1 VAAFCPRGGGG
12 GGCLPVFSKTRQIG
26 LAHPSL
32 PNSFIVLSGAY
43 LREETRP
50 RLARSLRDRYFFPR
64 HRDDVP
70 HPFACLRIKLPG
82 QERRGGT
89 RGTGGDNVKRIDG
102 RRGRWRGKN
111 SPSAVSTL
119 PSPRPAAEWRTI
131 SWKMHTNPIYCESR
145 CAERPRPGARK
156 FARTKRKFTEERRE
170 RPRPGAITRALLR
183 ARSDAAVAAVILIH
197 VLMRISAGTGG

>member
-1 VAAFCPRGGGG
+1 M
-12 GGCLPVFSKTRQIG
+12 RQIG

-111 SPSAVSTL
+111 SPSAVPPSPHPAPL
-119 PSPRPAAEWRTI
+119 PSGEQLAGKCILIQFIANLGAPNGRDRERGNLPEQNANSRRSGESTA
-131 SWKMHTNPIYCESR
+131 SR
-145 CAERPRPGARK
+145 CHYARV
-156 FARTKRKFTEERRE
+156 
-170 RPRPGAITRALLR
+170 ITRE
-183 ARSDAAVAAVILIH
+183 I
-197 VLMRISAGTGG
+197 